1 MFAILV
7 GISLKSAAVLAVAWL
22 MAFLL
27 RGRSAAARHLVW
39 TAAAAAILALPLL
52 SVALPSWRVAAPQA
66 LAPSNVGLVFRV
78 FATAGAAGTE
88 AASGRPLGPA
98 EVSTHSVRAGR
109 PAPWRADWQLWVM
122 ALWGL
127 GAAAVLLQLLA
138 AYLRLGRIRRRARAY
153 ADCGGFRALAES
165 LGIAGE
171 VALLEGAPASM
182 PMAVGVRRP
191 AIFLPADAIQWG
203 EERRRVVLLHE
214 LAHVRRGDV
223 ALHLMARAALG
234 LNWWNPLAWM
244 AWREFLKESERAAD
258 DLVLAAG
265 ARPSDYAGHLLEV
278 ARSMQSPAG
287 TAWAAVAMARRAQ
300 LEGRLLAI
308 LDARVH
314 RHPVGR
320 GAPLAAALAAVL
332 LVAPFAAVQA
342 QDQSTPVV
350 PPELDATISVANSQK
365 NHEILEHAASAYESL
380 QKYDAARTLLENAL
394 TIRGEVSGTQSAAYA
409 AGLVK
414 LGDLE
419 LKRNKVDEAKAFYT
433 KAVSLGDRPEV
444 AGALIYL
451 GISSMT
457 RERDTARDYFQRAI
471 NVNPTGPEAG
481 RAYTWLA
488 ELQRTETLLEKARAL
503 LEGQTAGASETESL
517 YQKALSLEDPKTPAA
532 ANTMHLYAR
541 FLEQQ
546 DRTSEAEAMEK
557 QARGITQATATEFAK
572 GMQGPAGAGVNF
584 RVQSTLG
591 PNGYQQAPPGPDA
604 KADAASPYA
613 PLVQPTHSPDAV
625 KMASGVS
632 APVLLYKTEPE
643 YTEEARA
650 AKYQGTVLVYVEVG
664 TDGYAHNIQVVRGL
678 GLGLDE
684 KAIEAVSKWKFK
696 PGQKEGQ
703 PVVVQAT
710 IEVNFRL
717 L

>member
-52 SVALPSWRVAAPQA
+52 SMALPSWRVATPQA
-66 LAPSNVGLVFRV
+66 LAPTNVGLVFHV
-78 FATAGAAGTE
+78 FATAGADGTDAAGR
-88 AASGRPLGPA
+88 SLGPA
-98 EVSTHSVRAGR
+98 EVSTHSGRAGR
-109 PAPWRADWQLWVM
+109 RAPWQSDWRLWVM

-127 GAAAVLLQLLA
+127 GAAAVLFQLLA
-138 AYLRLGRIRRRARAY
+138 AYVRLGRMRTRARAY
-153 ADCGGFRALAES
+153 ADCGDFGALADS
-165 LGIAGE
+165 LGIDGP
-171 VALLEGAPASM
+171 VALLEGASASM
-182 PMAVGVRRP
+182 PMTAGICRP
-191 AIFLPADAIQWG
+191 VVFLPADAIDWS

-223 ALHLMARAALG
+223 AAHLMARAALS
-234 LNWWNPLAWM
+234 LNWWNPLAWT

-278 ARSMQSPAG
+278 ARSMQTPASA
-287 TAWAAVAMARRAQ
+287 AWAAVAMARRAQ

-308 LDARVH
+308 LDSRVR
-314 RHPVGR
+314 RHAMGR
-320 GAPLAAALAAVL
+320 GAPLVAALAAVL
-332 LVAPFAAVQA
+332 LVAPFAAVRA
-342 QDQSTPVV
+342 QDQSKPAV

-380 QKYDAARTLLENAL
+380 QKYDAAQTLLENAL

-419 LKRNKVDEAKAFYT
+419 LKRHKVDEAKAFYT

-444 AGALIYL
+444 AGALVYL
-451 GISSMT
+451 GISSM
-457 RERDTARDYFQRAI
+457 RNERDTARDYFQRAV

-481 RAYTWLA
+481 AAYTWLA
-488 ELQRTETLLEKARAL
+488 EMQRTETLLEKARGI
-503 LEGQTAGASETESL
+503 LEGQTTSATETEQL
-517 YQKALSLEDPKTPAA
+517 YQKALAVEEPKSVAA
-532 ANTMHLYAR
+532 ANTLHLYAR
-541 FLEQQ
+541 FLQEQ
-546 DRTSEAEAMEK
+546 DRTSEAEQMET
-557 QARGITQATATEFAK
+557 QARGITQATATQFAK
-572 GMQGPAGAGVNF
+572 IMQGTAGASVNF
-584 RVQSTLG
+584 RVQTTLG
-591 PNGYQQAPPGPDA
+591 PNGYQRPPAGADPT
-604 KADAASPYA
+604 ADASSPYA
-613 PLVQPTHSPDAV
+613 PLVQPTHSPDSI

-632 APVLLYKTEPE
+632 APVLLYKVEPE

-664 TDGYAHNIQVVRGL
+664 PNGLAHNMQVVRGL

-684 KAIEAVSKWKFK
+684 KAIEAVSKWRFK

-703 PVVVQAT
+703 PVTVQAT